1 MKRKNIFKLISLL
14 SVGSLLSLAAASC
27 RDDSKSATQSTNSKT
42 TGSNGSTNRMPIDPS
57 SEVANVQQYIN
68 RLTSDSFSIVK
79 NKMVVNRNTV
89 KVSELTD
96 MSFKLATPYPE
107 TISNGWS
114 LSVVLGQ
121 KEDTSIT
128 ITLKFVKKQTT
139 VTAANPIKLTGFLSA
154 SAEAP
159 VSTETEA
166 SAGANG
172 SVMSGSTSTSATT
185 STSTGTGT
193 GSK

>member
-27 RDDSKSATQSTNSKT
+27 KDDSKSATQSMNSKT
-42 TGSNGSTNRMPIDPS
+42 TGSNSSTNRMPIDPS

-68 RLTSDSFSIVK
+68 GLTSDSFSIVK
-79 NKMVVNRNTV
+79 NKMVVKRNTV

-128 ITLKFVKKQTT
+128 ITVKFVKKQTT
-139 VTAANPIKLTGFLSA
+139 VTAANPIKLTDFLSA
-154 SAEAP
+154 SATAP
-159 VSTETEA
+159 ATTTTEGNAVA
-166 SAGANG
+166 SG
-172 SVMSGSTSTSATT
+172 SVMSGSASASATT
-185 STSTGTGT
+185 STSTGVS
-193 GSK
+193 SK